1 MKITKAQ
8 LKQIIK
14 EELSMSI
21 NEDDESDQRAIDKVK
36 EVITLFSK
44 LYNELPN
51 DESKELFEHY
61 LNKNVEIYTKMWQKD
76 RRPAIEE
83 PEGEEI

>member
-1 MKITKAQ
+1 MKLTKTQ

-14 EELSMSI
+14 EELSSI
-21 NEDDESDQRAIDKVK
+21 NEGDELDQRVVRELGEVVDLYRGFYDK
-36 EVITLFSK
+36 
-44 LYNELPN
+44 LPDN
-51 DESKELFEHY
+51 ESKELFEHY

-76 RRPAIEE
+76 RSPAIEE